1 MTTICPFNR
10 ATRTKTAVSPVKS
23 TDPEVELAAILA
35 AAERAFDQVSLGRQD
50 IAA

>member
-1 MTTICPFNR
+1 MTETCPFNR
-10 ATRTKTAVSPVKS
+10 ATRTKAAVSQQS

-35 AAERAFDQVSLGRQD
+35 AAEFAFDQVSLGRQD